1 MNALE
6 GIRVLDFGRYVAGPY
21 CATLLA
27 EFGAD
32 VLRIEKRGSN
42 DDRYVTPVTSEGEGA
57 LFLLMARNKRSLSL
71 DPVSEEGRKVVRRLV
86 ANSDIV
92 VVNMSP
98 RALVSLGLDYATL
111 SEINPRIILVSVT
124 AFGDE
129 GPWKDRLG
137 FDTIGQAMSGTTYL
151 CGTEQQP
158 YRSPA
163 SWVDFTTGIYGAFG
177 ALAALRERDRSGRGQ
192 MVSAN
197 LLASALMSN
206 GLTVLEQALTS
217 PNRKA
222 IGNRNFG
229 SGPTDLFRVKD
240 GWLQVHVIGSAL
252 FARWARLMGEEAKW
266 VSDPR
271 FATDDLRG
279 RNGAILSERMAEWC
293 SQRTREEAIAA
304 LSEAKVPAAPVLSP
318 QEAFNHPQVQAM
330 GLFEAVAYPGLDKPA
345 PLQRAPVELSR
356 TPGSISRPP
365 PTVGQQT
372 DEVRARVGYSPED
385 IAELR
390 ERGVI

>member
-252 FARWARLMGEEAKW
+252 FARWARLMGEEMARSSPNAW
-266 VSDPR
+266 PSGAVS
-271 FATDDLRG
+271 
-279 RNGAILSERMAEWC
+279 
-293 SQRTREEAIAA
+293 
-304 LSEAKVPAAPVLSP
+304 
-318 QEAFNHPQVQAM
+318 
-330 GLFEAVAYPGLDKPA
+330 
-345 PLQRAPVELSR
+345 
-356 TPGSISRPP
+356 
-365 PTVGQQT
+365 
-372 DEVRARVGYSPED
+372 VRARRPSRPCRKPRSRRRRCSR
-385 IAELR
+385 LR
-390 ERGVI
+390 KPSTILRFKPWGSSRRWPIQVWTSRRRCNARPSN